1 MGVRSITVRGRRAG
15 IGLTAGL
22 LIAGSVAPAALAADP
37 VGWHAAAGTSTPDEA
52 VQVNAFLP
60 RSLTV
65 DVGDSITWTVK
76 SGEFHTVTFP
86 SGAEPPPF
94 IVPIGGVPQLNPDAV
109 APSGGPAYDGS
120 GLTNSGLLFGGQ
132 QFTLDFTKAGTYS
145 FLCLIHAGMAGTV
158 HVQDAGTHYPAS
170 QATWN
175 TASRVASNRFEAS
188 GRALQA
194 RTLAG
199 ARSSGTVAAGAG
211 AAIPDVGSI
220 AVMRFLPSRI
230 VVHAGQSVT
239 WVNDDPETPHT
250 VTFGEEPGGGP
261 LGSFFPSGIDG
272 PGHATI
278 SSTSQSVNSG
288 FTGAAFLGRT
298 FSATF
303 SAPGTYHFI
312 CALHDD
318 LGMTGSVVV
327 LP

>member
-1 MGVRSITVRGRRAG
+1 MGVRSITRLGRRAG
-15 IGLTAGL
+15 IGLAGGL
-22 LIAGSVAPAALAADP
+22 LIAATVAPAALAADP
-37 VGWHAAAGTSTPDEA
+37 VGWQAAAGTSTRDEA

-60 RSLTV
+60 KNLTV
-65 DVGDSITWTVK
+65 DVGDSINWTVK
-76 SGEFHTVTFP
+76 SGEFHTITFP
-86 SGAEPPPF
+86 SGTEPPPF
-94 IVPIGGVPQLNPDAV
+94 IVPINGVPQINPAAA
-109 APSGGPAYDGS
+109 APSGGPTYDGS
-120 GLTNSGLLFGGQ
+120 AFANSGLLFGGQ
-132 QFTLDFTKAGTYS
+132 QFSLGFTKAGTYS

-158 HVQDAGTHYPAS
+158 HVQDAGASYPAS

-175 TASRVASNRFEAS
+175 TASRVAANRFEAT

-194 RTLAG
+194 RSLAG

-211 AAIPDVGSI
+211 AAIPGAGSV

-239 WVNDDPETPHT
+239 WVNNDPETPHT

-261 LGSFFPSGIDG
+261 LGSFFPGGLDG

-288 FTGAAFLGRT
+288 FTGAPFLGTT

-303 SAPGTYHFI
+303 TAPGTYHFI

-318 LGMTGSVVV
+318 LGMTGDVVV

>member
-1 MGVRSITVRGRRAG
+1 MGVRSVTHLSRRAG
-15 IGLTAGL
+15 IGLAAGL
-22 LIAGSVAPAALAADP
+22 FVAATAAPAALAADP
-37 VGWHAAAGTSTPDEA
+37 VGWQATAGTSTRDEA

-60 RSLTV
+60 KNLTV
-65 DVGDSITWTVK
+65 DVGDSITWTLR

-86 SGAEPPPF
+86 SGTEPPPF
-94 IVPIGGVPQLNPDAV
+94 IIPIGGVPQLNPAAV
-109 APSGGPAYDGS
+109 APSGGPSYDG
-120 GLTNSGLLFGGQ
+120 TAFNNSGLLFGGQ
-132 QFTLDFTKAGTYS
+132 QFTLGFTKAGTYS
-145 FLCLIHAGMAGTV
+145 FLCLIHAGMAGSV
-158 HVQDAGTHYPAS
+158 HVQDAGTRYPAS

-175 TASRVASNRFEAS
+175 TATRVAANRFQAA

-194 RTLAG
+194 RSLAG

-211 AAIPDVGSI
+211 AELPGAGSI

-230 VVHAGQSVT
+230 VVHAGETVT
-239 WVNDDPETPHT
+239 WVNNDPETPHT

-261 LGSFFPSGIDG
+261 LGSFLPSGVDG
-272 PGHATI
+272 PGHATL

-288 FTGAAFLGRT
+288 FTGEPFLGT
-298 FSATF
+298 HFSATF
-303 SAPGTYHFI
+303 TAPGTYHFI